1 MLYLFLLFVWVLAML
16 LHSIF
21 LGYSKHSKRAWGYI
35 DRTPMSVFYKDR
47 EEMPQGIKTKAC
59 HACFV

>member
-1 MLYLFLLFVWVLAML
+1 ML